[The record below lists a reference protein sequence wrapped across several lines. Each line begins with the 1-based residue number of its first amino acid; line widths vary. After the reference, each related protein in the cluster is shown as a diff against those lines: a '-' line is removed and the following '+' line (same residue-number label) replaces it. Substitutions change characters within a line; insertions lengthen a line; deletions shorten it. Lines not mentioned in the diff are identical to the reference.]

1 MTQTIEV
8 NLVDVLNRLENKIDD
23 FGNQV
28 NTKISR
34 LENKID
40 DISTQVQ
47 TEVYRLEN
55 KIDDISTQ
63 VQTEVH
69 RLENKIDAISTQV
82 QTEVHR
88 LENKMDKLSEDVND
102 IKTSVAKLDENQ
114 NGLNKR
120 LENVEFINRSIF
132 ASILVGIVLT
142 VVAGITKLL
151 FPNLIT

>member
-1 MTQTIEV
+1 MTQTIEI
-8 NLVDVLNRLENKIDD
+8 NLVDVLNRLENKIDN
-23 FGNQV
+23 FSN
-28 NTKISR
+28 
-34 LENKID
+34 
-40 DISTQVQ
+40 
-47 TEVYRLEN
+47 
-55 KIDDISTQ
+55 Q

-69 RLENKIDAISTQV
+69 RLENKIDNLSNQV

-88 LENKMDKLSEDVND
+88 LENKIEDISNQVQTEVNRLENKIDKLSEDVND

-142 VVAGITKLL
+142 IVAGITKLL
-151 FPNLIT
+151 FPTLIA

>member
-1 MTQTIEV
+1 MTQTIEI
-8 NLVDVLNRLENKIDD
+8 NLVDVLNRLENKID
-23 FGNQV
+23 NLS
-28 NTKISR
+28 N
-34 LENKID
+34 
-40 DISTQVQ
+40 
-47 TEVYRLEN
+47 
-55 KIDDISTQ
+55 Q

-69 RLENKIDAISTQV
+69 RLENKIDDISNQV
-82 QTEVHR
+82 QTEVNR
-88 LENKMDKLSEDVND
+88 LENKIDKLSEDVND

-151 FPNLIT
+151 FPNLIS

>member
-28 NTKISR
+28 NIKISR